1 MVPTWKREFDA
12 LVEETMAFAASVN
25 ERKLV
30 QPKPVDPLVADAA
43 ASEGDANN
51 EIVQAD
57 VPVLATLE
65 AVLAEE
71 PTVPSPLPEA
81 PSPLPEVPSPVPEP
95 KTWPARLSPMTLPP
109 SERDEIKQR
118 VANFKAHQLK
128 MQAERE
134 DYYSQTMAR
143 ARASAAGSPRYKRS
157 ISGTDTLRSS

>member
-1 MVPTWKREFDA
+1 MAPTWKKDLDA
-12 LVEETMAFAASVN
+12 LVTETMAFAASVN
-25 ERKLV
+25 EKKLV
-30 QPKPVDPLVADAA
+30 QPNPVDPLVAHAA
-43 ASEGDANN
+43 APEGDANN
-51 EIVQAD
+51 ENVQAD
-57 VPVLATLE
+57 VPVLATVE

-71 PTVPSPLPEA
+71 PTLPEA
-81 PSPLPEVPSPVPEP
+81 PSPLPEAASPVPEP

-143 ARASAAGSPRYKRS
+143 TRALAAGSPRHKRS
-157 ISGTDTLRSS
+157 ISGTDMLRSS

>member
-1 MVPTWKREFDA
+1 
-12 LVEETMAFAASVN
+12 MAFAASVN

-71 PTVPSPLPEA
+71 PTVPSPLPDA

-95 KTWPARLSPMTLPP
+95 KTWPARLPPMTLPP

-143 ARASAAGSPRYKRS
+143 ARASAASPPRYKRQ
-157 ISGTDTLRSS
+157 

>member
-1 MVPTWKREFDA
+1 MVPTWKRELDA

-51 EIVQAD
+51 EIVQTD

-71 PTVPSPLPEA
+71 PTVPSPLPDA
-81 PSPLPEVPSPVPEP
+81 PSPLPEAPSPVPEP
-95 KTWPARLSPMTLPP
+95 KTWPARLPPMTLPP

-118 VANFKAHQLK
+118 VANFKAHQLR

-143 ARASAAGSPRYKRS
+143 AHASAAGPPRYKRP
-157 ISGTDTLRSS
+157 ISGTDIPRPS

>member
-1 MVPTWKREFDA
+1 
-12 LVEETMAFAASVN
+12 MAFAASVN
-25 ERKLV
+25 EKKLV

-51 EIVQAD
+51 EIVQGD

-71 PTVPSPLPEA
+71 PTVPSPLPDA
-81 PSPLPEVPSPVPEP
+81 PSPLPDTPSPVPEP

-128 MQAERE
+128 IQAERE

-143 ARASAAGSPRYKRS
+143 ARASAAGPPRYKRS
-157 ISGTDTLRSS
+157 ISGTDMLRSS

>member
-25 ERKLV
+25 ERKLLV

-81 PSPLPEVPSPVPEP
+81 PSPLPEP
-95 KTWPARLSPMTLPP
+95 KTWPVRLPPMTVPP

-118 VANFKAHQLK
+118 LANFKAHQLK

-143 ARASAAGSPRYKRS
+143 TRALAAGKITAPTR
-157 ISGTDTLRSS
+157 GN

>member
-1 MVPTWKREFDA
+1 MVPTWKRELDA
-12 LVEETMAFAASVN
+12 LVTETMAFAASVT
-25 ERKLV
+25 EKKLV
-30 QPKPVDPLVADAA
+30 QPKQDDPPVADTT
-43 ASEGDANN
+43 ASEGDAKD
-51 EIVQAD
+51 EVVEAD

-71 PTVPSPLPEA
+71 PTVPSPLPDA

-95 KTWPARLSPMTLPP
+95 KTWPVRLSPMTLPP

-143 ARASAAGSPRYKRS
+143 ARASAAGAPRYKRS
-157 ISGTDTLRSS
+157 ISGTDLPRSS

>member
-1 MVPTWKREFDA
+1 
-12 LVEETMAFAASVN
+12 MAFAASVN

-71 PTVPSPLPEA
+71 PTVPPYRRA
-81 PSPLPEVPSPVPEP
+81 QPS
-95 KTWPARLSPMTLPP
+95 T
-109 SERDEIKQR
+109 
-118 VANFKAHQLK
+118 
-128 MQAERE
+128 
-134 DYYSQTMAR
+134 
-143 ARASAAGSPRYKRS
+143 
-157 ISGTDTLRSS
+157 